1 MNTEPKPTDELSDEL
16 KLLKK
21 KHGFLKQVHIKKLN
35 KTLIFKKPDRN
46 IVSLVVKVKDDDII
60 EANRLLAINCLVH
73 GDASVIEDIDVQLSL
88 TGHLEDLIEDY
99 EMEVK
104 NL

>member
-35 KTLIFKKPDRN
+35 KTLIFKK
-46 IVSLVVKVKDDDII
+46 I
-60 EANRLLAINCLVH
+60 
-73 GDASVIEDIDVQLSL
+73 
-88 TGHLEDLIEDY
+88 
-99 EMEVK
+99 
-104 NL
+104 